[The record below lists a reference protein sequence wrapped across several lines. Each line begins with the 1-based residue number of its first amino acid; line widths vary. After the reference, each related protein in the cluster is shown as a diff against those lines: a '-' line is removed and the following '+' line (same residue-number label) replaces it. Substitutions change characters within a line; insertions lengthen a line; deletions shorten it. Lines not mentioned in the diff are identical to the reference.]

1 MGSAVICIC
10 RKGEPHMNLTS
21 VFFRRQNLILYVL
34 LCFLPFCAGCS
45 FSSVPKNPT
54 AENGTV
60 LIGHTLEVRNND
72 ERLTLLDNKDALAA
86 DGLYYAAWTAGNC
99 EPYENKDGDTVDL
112 YDAQL
117 YLLLGEAKSRE
128 AAQHDMDTWLAAAKE
143 NYDVQKEDTVSCGG
157 NAYTLLT
164 YQCKSA
170 DTPYD
175 RGVSAFYT
183 DQNIAVCIELTCRAA
198 YTEDLYLMLT
208 DFLNNC
214 SYS

>member
-1 MGSAVICIC
+1 
-10 RKGEPHMNLTS
+10 MNQIS
-21 VFFRRQNLILYVL
+21 IFFKHQNLLLYVL
-34 LCFLPFCAGCS
+34 LCFLPFCTGCS
-45 FSSVPKNPT
+45 FSSASENRT
-54 AENGTV
+54 AEDGTV
-60 LIGHTLEVRNND
+60 LVGHTLKVRNTD
-72 ERLTLLDNKDALAA
+72 DRLTLLDNKDALAA

-117 YLLLGEAKSRE
+117 YLLLGEAKSTE
-128 AAQHDMDTWLAAAKE
+128 DAQHDMNTWLAAAKE
-143 NYDVQKEDTVSCGG
+143 NYEVQKEDTVSCGG

-164 YQCKSA
+164 YQCQSA

-183 DQNIAVCIELTCRAA
+183 DQNIAVCIELTCRTD

-208 DFLNNC
+208 EFLNNC
-214 SYS
+214 SYNHS

>member
-1 MGSAVICIC
+1 
-10 RKGEPHMNLTS
+10 MNQTS
-21 VFFRRQNLILYVL
+21 IFFRYQNLMIYVF

-45 FSSVPKNPT
+45 FSSASNNQT
-54 AENGTV
+54 AEDGTV
-60 LIGHTLEVRNND
+60 LVGHTLKVRNTD
-72 ERLTLLDNKDALAA
+72 DRLTLLDNKDALAA
-86 DGLYYAAWTAGNC
+86 NGLYYATWTAGNS

-117 YLLLGEAKSRE
+117 YLLLGEAKSTE
-128 AAQHDMDTWLAAAKE
+128 DAQHDMDTWLAAAKE
-143 NYDVQKEDTVSCGG
+143 NYEVQKEDTVSYGG
-157 NAYTLLT
+157 NSYTLLT

-183 DQNIAVCIELTCRAA
+183 DKNIAVCMELTCRAD

-208 DFLNNC
+208 DFLTNC
-214 SYS
+214 SYYHS

>member
-1 MGSAVICIC
+1 
-10 RKGEPHMNLTS
+10 MNQRPI
-21 VFFRRQNLILYVL
+21 FFKHKNLLLYVL
-34 LCFLPFCAGCS
+34 LCFLPFCTGCS
-45 FSSVPKNPT
+45 FSSASENRT
-54 AENGTV
+54 AEDGTV
-60 LIGHTLEVRNND
+60 LAGRTLEVRNTD
-72 ERLTLLDNKDALAA
+72 DRLTLLDNKDALAA

-117 YLLLGEAKSRE
+117 YLLLGEAKSTE
-128 AAQHDMDTWLAAAKE
+128 DAQHDMDTWLAAAKE
-143 NYDVQKEDTVSCGG
+143 NYEVQKEDTVSCGG

-183 DQNIAVCIELTCRAA
+183 DQNIAVCIELTCRAD

-214 SYS
+214 SYKHS

>member
-1 MGSAVICIC
+1 
-10 RKGEPHMNLTS
+10 MNQIS
-21 VFFRRQNLILYVL
+21 IFFKHQNLLLYVL
-34 LCFLPFCAGCS
+34 LCFLPFCTGCS
-45 FSSVPKNPT
+45 FSSASENRT
-54 AENGTV
+54 AEDGTV
-60 LIGHTLEVRNND
+60 LVGHTLEVRNTD
-72 ERLTLLDNKDALAA
+72 DRLTLLDNKDALAA

-117 YLLLGEAKSRE
+117 YLLLGEAKSTE
-128 AAQHDMDTWLAAAKE
+128 DAQHDMDTWLAAAKE
-143 NYDVQKEDTVSCGG
+143 NYEVQKEDTVSRGG
-157 NAYTLLT
+157 NSYTLLT

-183 DQNIAVCIELTCRAA
+183 DQNIAVCIELTCRTD

-208 DFLNNC
+208 EFLNNC
-214 SYS
+214 SYNHS

>member
-1 MGSAVICIC
+1 
-10 RKGEPHMNLTS
+10 MNQRS
-21 VFFRRQNLILYVL
+21 IFFKHQNLLLYVL
-34 LCFLPFCAGCS
+34 LCFLPFCTGCS
-45 FSSVPKNPT
+45 FSSASENRT
-54 AENGTV
+54 AEDGTV
-60 LIGHTLEVRNND
+60 LAGRTLEVRNTD
-72 ERLTLLDNKDALAA
+72 DRLTLLDNKDALAA

-117 YLLLGEAKSRE
+117 YLLLGEAKSTE
-128 AAQHDMDTWLAAAKE
+128 DAQHDMDTWLAAAKE
-143 NYDVQKEDTVSCGG
+143 NYEVQKEDTVSCGG

-183 DQNIAVCIELTCRAA
+183 DQNIAVCIELTCRAD

-214 SYS
+214 SYKHS

>member
-1 MGSAVICIC
+1 
-10 RKGEPHMNLTS
+10 MNRIS
-21 VFFRRQNLILYVL
+21 IFFSHQKLIIYVL
-34 LCFLPFCAGCS
+34 LCFLPFCTGCS
-45 FSSVPKNPT
+45 FSSASKEQT
-54 AENGTV
+54 AEDGAV
-60 LIGHTLEVRNND
+60 LIGHTLEVRNID
-72 ERLTLLDNKDALAA
+72 HRLTLLDNKDALAA

-99 EPYENKDGDTVDL
+99 EPYKNKDGDTVDL

-117 YLLLGEAKSRE
+117 YLLLGEAKSKE
-128 AAQHDMDTWLAAAKE
+128 DAQHDMDTWLAAAKE
-143 NYDVQKEDTVSCGG
+143 NYQVQKEDTVSCGG

-183 DQNIAVCIELTCRAA
+183 AQNTAVCIELTCRAG

-214 SYS
+214 SYKHS

>member
-1 MGSAVICIC
+1 
-10 RKGEPHMNLTS
+10 MNQTF
-21 VFFRRQNLILYVL
+21 VFSGHRNLILCIL
-34 LCFLPFCAGCS
+34 LCFLLFLSGCS
-45 FSSVPKNPT
+45 YSSAPGKPA
-54 AENGTV
+54 AEDGTV
-60 LIGHTLEVRNND
+60 TVGHSLEVRNKD

-117 YLLLGEAKSRE
+117 YLLLGEAKSSE
-128 AAQHDMDTWLAAAKE
+128 DAQHDMDTWLAAARE
-143 NYDVQKEDTVSCGG
+143 NYEVQKEDTVSCGG

-164 YQCKSA
+164 YNCKSA

-183 DQNIAVCIELTCRAA
+183 DQNTAVCIELTCRADYA
-198 YTEDLYLMLT
+198 EDLYSMLT
-208 DFLNNC
+208 GFLNNC
-214 SYS
+214 SYHTAQA

>member
-1 MGSAVICIC
+1 
-10 RKGEPHMNLTS
+10 MNQLS
-21 VFFRRQNLILYVL
+21 IFFKHQNLLLYVL
-34 LCFLPFCAGCS
+34 LCFLLFCTGCS
-45 FSSVPKNPT
+45 FSSASENRT
-54 AENGTV
+54 AEDGTV
-60 LIGHTLEVRNND
+60 LVGHTLEVRNTD
-72 ERLTLLDNKDALAA
+72 DRLTLLDNKDALAA

-117 YLLLGEAKSRE
+117 YLLLGEAKSTE
-128 AAQHDMDTWLAAAKE
+128 DAQLDMDTWLAAAKE
-143 NYDVQKEDTVSCGG
+143 NYEVQKEDTVSCGG
-157 NAYTLLT
+157 NSYTLLT

-183 DQNIAVCIELTCRAA
+183 DQNIAVCIELTCRAD

-208 DFLNNC
+208 EFLNNC
-214 SYS
+214 SYNHS

>member
-1 MGSAVICIC
+1 
-10 RKGEPHMNLTS
+10 MNRIS
-21 VFFRRQNLILYVL
+21 IFFSHQKLIIYVL
-34 LCFLPFCAGCS
+34 LCFLPFCTGCS
-45 FSSVPKNPT
+45 FSSASKEQT
-54 AENGTV
+54 AEDGAV
-60 LIGHTLEVRNND
+60 LIGHTLEVRNID
-72 ERLTLLDNKDALAA
+72 HRLTLLDNKDALAA
-86 DGLYYAAWTAGNC
+86 NGLYYAAWTAGNC
-99 EPYENKDGDTVDL
+99 EPYKNKDGDTVDL

-117 YLLLGEAKSRE
+117 YLLLGEAKSKE
-128 AAQHDMDTWLAAAKE
+128 DAQHDMDTWLAAAKE
-143 NYDVQKEDTVSCGG
+143 NYQVQKEDTVSCGG

-183 DQNIAVCIELTCRAA
+183 AQNTAVCIELTCRAG

-214 SYS
+214 SYKHS